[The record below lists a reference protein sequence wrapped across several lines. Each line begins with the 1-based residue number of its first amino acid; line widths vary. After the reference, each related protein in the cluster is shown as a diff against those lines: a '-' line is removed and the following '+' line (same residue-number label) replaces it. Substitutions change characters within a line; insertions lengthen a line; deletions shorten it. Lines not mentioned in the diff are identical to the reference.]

1 MKKALLL
8 VVAITVAFAS
18 WGCQKKEET
27 PVKAESPAAVGPI
40 VDVQGTGGGHGGM
53 DVKTQHQ
60 VVVPPDVKEQ
70 WVSVKFSVQDK
81 KENTKKDYTVNIGE
95 EFTIEGSGLTI
106 KAGPFLPDFKMSGQI
121 ITSASNNLGNPA
133 VGVMVLENG
142 KKLFPPTGEW
152 GWLYKHFPEVHSFQH
167 ERFSLVLLDG
177 VKK

>member
-1 MKKALLL
+1 MKKVLLL
-8 VVAITVAFAS
+8 VLAITVVFAS

-27 PVKAESPAAVGPI
+27 PAAVQSSAPVGPI
-40 VDVQGTGGGHGGM
+40 VDTQGAGGHGGM
-53 DVKTQHQ
+53 DVKTEHQ
-60 VVVPPDVKEQ
+60 VVVPPDVKEL
-70 WVSVKFSVQDK
+70 WVAVKFSVQDK

-133 VGVMVLENG
+133 VGVMISENG
-142 KKLFPPTGEW
+142 KKLFPPSGEW